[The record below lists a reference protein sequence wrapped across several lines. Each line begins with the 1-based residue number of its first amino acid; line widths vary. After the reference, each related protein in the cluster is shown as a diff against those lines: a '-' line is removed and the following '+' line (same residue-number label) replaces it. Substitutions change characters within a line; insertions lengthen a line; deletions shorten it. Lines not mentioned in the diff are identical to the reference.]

1 MFDDHTSEK
10 FFNLPQVSKKSDV
23 QRRNRVEKNGFN
35 ESNTNIHKYAY
46 KYKYKSDYN
55 EWKTNMYKYKKVQK
69 WLQWIEY
76 KYEQNQI
83 QKWLQ

>member
-1 MFDDHTSEK
+1 MMFDDHPSEK

-35 ESNTNIHKYAY
+35 EWNPNIHKYAY

-55 EWKTNMYKYKKVQK
+55 E
-69 WLQWIEY
+69 
-76 KYEQNQI
+76 
-83 QKWLQ
+83 